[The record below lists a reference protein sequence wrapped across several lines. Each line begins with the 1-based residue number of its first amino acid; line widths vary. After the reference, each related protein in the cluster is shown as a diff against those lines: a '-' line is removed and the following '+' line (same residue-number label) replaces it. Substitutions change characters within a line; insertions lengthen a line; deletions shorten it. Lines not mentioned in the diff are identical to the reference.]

1 MSAETDAKRFNKQD
15 DSLDDSHSEFSSLMS
30 DEIIA
35 VIKEDSYKQGHE
47 NAGIAL
53 IFTHKEYEDDSLN
66 TRHGADQDEEKLK
79 RVLQK
84 LGFEVRVYR
93 DYTTT
98 DIKNKLGKCKF

>member
-1 MSAETDAKRFNKQD
+1 MSAETDAKRFNKQ
-15 DSLDDSHSEFSSLMS
+15 DDSHSEFSSLMS

-53 IFTHKEYEDDSLN
+53 IFTQKEYEDDSIN

-84 LGFEVRVYR
+84 LGFVVRANR
-93 DYTTT
+93 NYTTT
-98 DIKNKLGKCKF
+98 DIKNKLEESKF